1 MRHALCRL
9 RRRMGYKEIEET
21 GEAGWGEGEKDDMEA
36 GEKRRV
42 WGEGGE
48 G

>member
-1 MRHALCRL
+1 ME
-9 RRRMGYKEIEET
+9 YKEIEET